1 MSLRTVSAVVL
12 SLALAPI
19 TVGAQILEAPPRLT
33 PQRHTIGAA
42 GIYGQPLGDFG
53 QNVKRAFGLDGFGT
67 LGLDPRGMFSL
78 RAELGYQQYSSKSEP
93 FVVSTGF
100 GLYELESETK
110 SGVLTLGVGPQIMAP
125 PGPIRPY
132 AAATIGFARFA
143 TETAINI
150 PEDRSNT
157 GQKETLDQ
165 QTVSSDFI
173 LSLAG
178 TTGIAFEIPAFGRGL
193 MLDLG
198 ARYHHN
204 GRAKYVSSEGVQYNG
219 TGRPIVTP
227 TESEAS
233 FVVYRLG
240 IMVPIK

>member
-1 MSLRTVSAVVL
+1 MSLRIVSAVVL
-12 SLALAPI
+12 SLTLAPI
-19 TVGAQILEAPPRLT
+19 PLSAQIIGAPLLR
-33 PQRHTIGAA
+33 PQRHTVGGA
-42 GIYGQPLGDFG
+42 GIYGQPLGDFRD
-53 QNVKRAFGLDGFGT
+53 NVRRAFGVDGFGT

-100 GLYELESETK
+100 GLYELESETN
-110 SGVLTLGVGPQIMAP
+110 SGVLTMGVGPQIMGP

-143 TETAINI
+143 TTTEINI
-150 PEDRSNT
+150 PADRSNT
-157 GQKETLDQ
+157 GQKETLDE

-173 LSLAG
+173 LSVAG
-178 TTGIAFEIPAFGRGL
+178 TTGVAFELPAFGRGM
-193 MLDLG
+193 MLDLA
-198 ARYHHN
+198 ARYHRN
-204 GRAKYVSSEGVQYNG
+204 GRAKYVSSEGVQYTG
-219 TGRPIVTP
+219 TGRPTVTA

-240 IMVPIK
+240 IIVPIK